1 MATMTAE
8 MLINRKLQDLNPLSV
23 GLQQCPPGH
32 SYGPRVRKYTLI
44 HYVLRGC
51 GVFEAR
57 GRRWPVKAGEA
68 FLILPGEVTTYTA
81 DTENPWQYQ
90 WIGFD
95 GALAARFA
103 RLPPVFRVSESTF
116 RALRWEDE
124 QTEIPEYLLAA
135 GLFRL
140 YSELFAQP
148 GKKRNPVQLVQD
160 YVRSCYMQKVSVE
173 DLARQLHMDR
183 RYLSRLFKRKT
194 GVSIQE
200 YIVQVRMEESKGFLR
215 RGCSVQEAAQL
226 CGYDDAAGFSRIFK
240 KHCGVSPAN
249 WKKAAEEDLR

>member
-1 MATMTAE
+1 MAAQFTE
-8 MLINRKLQDLNPLSV
+8 MLINRKLQDLNPLSA
-23 GLQQCPPGH
+23 GQQKCPPGH

-44 HYVLRGC
+44 HYVLRGR
-51 GVFEAR
+51 GTFEAR
-57 GRRWPVKAGEA
+57 GQRWQVQAGEA

-81 DTENPWQYQ
+81 DTQDPWEYQ

-103 RLPPVFRVSESTF
+103 QLPPVFRVSESTF
-116 RALRWEDE
+116 RALRREEDE
-124 QTEIPEYLLAA
+124 AQIPEYLLAA

-148 GKKRNPVQLVQD
+148 GKRRNPVRLVQD

-183 RYLSRLFKRKT
+183 RYLSRLFKRRT
-194 GVSIQE
+194 GMSIQE
-200 YIVQVRMEESKGFLR
+200 YIVQVRLDESKTLLR
-215 RGCSVQEAAQL
+215 RGCSVPEAAQL
-226 CGYDDAAGFSRIFK
+226 CGYDDTAGFSRIFK